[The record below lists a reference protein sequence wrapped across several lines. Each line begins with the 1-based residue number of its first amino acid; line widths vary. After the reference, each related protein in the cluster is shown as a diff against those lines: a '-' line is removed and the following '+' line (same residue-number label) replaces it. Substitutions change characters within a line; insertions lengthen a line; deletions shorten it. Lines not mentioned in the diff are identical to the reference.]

1 MTDRGKWLF
10 WGSLILG
17 FTLLAVPSTLLLK
30 SVLGYRNFLSGLEP
44 ATLRQMTPGS
54 FHHDDGAR
62 SKAGQGLPKIKFV
75 TFRLR
80 APKAKSVSVIGEFNA
95 WKGGTFVLNRE
106 SRGWWQAGLAL
117 PVGRYHYLFLVDGKP
132 MLDPNNRESEETDGR
147 WTSLKIVK

>member
-44 ATLRQMTPGS
+44 ATLRQTFPGS
-54 FHHDDGAR
+54 FHHNDASRPKPGR
-62 SKAGQGLPKIKFV
+62 RLPQIKFA

-95 WKGGTFVLNRE
+95 WKAGTFVLNRK
-106 SRGWWQAGLAL
+106 SRGWWQASLAL
-117 PVGRYHYLFLVDGKP
+117 PAGRYHYLFLVDGKP
-132 MLDPNNRESEETDGR
+132 MLDPNNRKSEETDGR